1 MENIEKKDEAM
12 LEKEIA
18 NKKRRRTEKIM
29 LAIGI
34 TSVVFI
40 VASYAWFIG
49 TTQVSVN
56 EFEIGVKS
64 SEGLTISL
72 DAITFSDN
80 ITVSETAVTTD
91 LEEKYPTHK
100 NHWVGE
106 EGLEPVSTVGEFN
119 TNAPTLN
126 IYSKTSI
133 TSLSGGYKLRAD
145 LIDNVTAT
153 TPEDGGSP
161 TYTVNEK
168 DGYVA
173 FDIFVKNSSG
183 SGYAKEYNQG
193 DDEGIYLTN
202 DSKAVLTSTGTDENG
217 QPLTGGD
224 GIENSIRIAFMQVGR
239 VSSSNTGEPAQK
251 IDCNDSDTN
260 TSLCNKGTSTINN
273 NQMGL
278 GVTWNIWEPNDKAH
292 NEDSVQHFARICKK
306 RTAENTYEGTCD
318 PLVDNTYFDTYAANS
333 TIASTD
339 NVNIYDGL
347 NGYENISEKLT
358 KFQYFTDTDKLVSGS
373 TRREIFYL
381 APNSIT
387 KIRVYVFLEGQDVDN
402 YDLGMIGKKIVIS
415 FGFTKD
421 KFDTME
427 NIEQVDPDTETED
440 EITGGED
447 NTEGTDETPTGEDQT
462 QEPAV

>member
-1 MENIEKKDEAM
+1 MENIEKVDDAII
-12 LEKEIA
+12 EKEIA
-18 NKKRRRTEKIM
+18 DKKRRRTEKIM

-91 LEEKYPTHK
+91 LEDKYPTHK

-106 EGLEPVSTVGEFN
+106 EGLEPVSTVGKFN
-119 TNAPTLN
+119 TNAPTLD
-126 IYSKTSI
+126 IFSKTSI

-153 TPEDGGSP
+153 TPEGGGTT

-183 SGYAKEYNQG
+183 SGYTKEYSQG

-202 DSKAVLTSTGTDENG
+202 DSKAVLTSTGTDAEG

-239 VSSSNTGEPAQK
+239 VSSSSTGEPAQK
-251 IDCNDSDTN
+251 IDCIEGEGIAH
-260 TSLCNKGTSTINN
+260 TSLCNKGTSAVEGNEL
-273 NQMGL
+273 GL

-306 RTAENTYEGTCD
+306 RTDVSTYEGACD
-318 PLVDNTYFDTYAANS
+318 PLSDNTYFDTYAANS
-333 TIASTD
+333 TIASAD
-339 NVNIYDGL
+339 DVNIYDGL
-347 NGYENISEKLT
+347 NGYADVSEKLT
-358 KFQYFTDTDKLVSGS
+358 KFKYFTDTDKLVSGS
-373 TRREIFYL
+373 ARREIFYL

-387 KIRVYVFLEGQDVDN
+387 KIRVFVFLEGQDVDN

-427 NIEQVDPDTETED
+427 NIEQIEPTEPED
-440 EITGGED
+440 DGGEED
-447 NTEGTDETPTGEDQT
+447 PEEPTE
-462 QEPAV
+462 

>member
-1 MENIEKKDEAM
+1 MENTNKIDEAI

-18 NKKRRRTEKIM
+18 DKKRRRTEKIM

-91 LEEKYPTHK
+91 LEDRYPTHK

-106 EGLEPVSTVGEFN
+106 EGLEPVSTVGEFSA
-119 TNAPTLN
+119 NAPTLK
-126 IYSKTSI
+126 IFSKTSI

-145 LIDNVTAT
+145 LINNVTTT
-153 TPEDGGSP
+153 TPADGTP
-161 TYTVNEK
+161 TYSVNEQ
-168 DGYVA
+168 DGYVT

-183 SGYAKEYNQG
+183 SGYTKEYSQG

-202 DSKAVLTSTGTDENG
+202 DSKAILTSTGTDAEG

-239 VSSSNTGEPAQK
+239 VSSKDTGEPAQK
-251 IDCNDSDTN
+251 IDCTEGEGIEH
-260 TSLCNKGTSTINN
+260 TSLCNKGTSAIEGNN
-273 NQMGL
+273 LGL

-292 NEDSVQHFARICKK
+292 NEDSVLHFARICKK
-306 RTAENTYEGTCD
+306 RTAESTYDGACD
-318 PLVDNTYFDTYAANS
+318 PLTDNTYFDTYAANA

-347 NGYENISEKLT
+347 NGYTAISEKLT
-358 KFQYFTDTDKLVSGS
+358 KFKYFTDTDKLVSGS
-373 TRREIFYL
+373 ARREIFYL

-387 KIRVYVFLEGQDVDN
+387 KIRVFVFLEGQDVDN
-402 YDLGMIGKKIVIS
+402 YDLGMIGKKIVVS

-427 NIEQVDPDTETED
+427 NIEQVDPSLPNEED
-440 EITGGED
+440 EPVVDDGGED
-447 NTEGTDETPTGEDQT
+447 DPEEPTT
-462 QEPAV
+462 